1 LTPPPPNVTLPHMP
15 ELPDIEV
22 YLVAGEAALA
32 AFDPGGLEV
41 LEADLAAFQAA
52 LTSATAFPAR

>member
-1 LTPPPPNVTLPHMP
+1 MP